1 MKTKFRF
8 FSLLFLSLILA
19 VSAVGVM
26 PATPARAAVNVI
38 YVNDNAPGPT
48 HDGTSW
54 NNAYKKLQNALGA
67 AVSGDQVWVAAGV
80 YYPDEGTM
88 QMNNDRTQSFN
99 LIDGVAVYGGFA
111 GTETGLGQRNISANP
126 TILSGDIDKNDA
138 NTDSNDIAET
148 TADIVGNNSYHIVR
162 GNSTS
167 TAAAFDGFIITAGQ
181 ANGAGSDTIGAGMY
195 NYYSTHTLANLTFS
209 GNYASSQGGGLS
221 NNNSDA
227 SLSNVVFTGNS
238 AGLSGGGMQNISNS
252 VAVLTNVTFN
262 GNDAGSGGGM
272 ENSLSSQATLTNVTF
287 SQNDGGSQG
296 GGYYNSVGSEST
308 LTNVD
313 FLNNSAGYGGGM
325 YDHDSII
332 QTLTNVTF
340 SGNTAGANGGGLYT
354 SNNGPYEI
362 RLTNVTFNGNRA
374 SQHGGG
380 LYGSGS
386 GSQTLTNVTIT
397 GNTAF
402 QNGGGLYT
410 AGYSFPNLVNVT
422 LSGNSANGLG
432 GGAYFTNS
440 LSIPLK
446 NTIIANSLS
455 GGDCVLGG
463 GALINPTSSNNLIE
477 DASNACGLTNGASG
491 NIVGSDPLLGPLQ
504 DNGGLTETHALLGG
518 SPAFNAGTNAGCPAT
533 DQRGITRP
541 QGGVCDIG
549 STEVQYFTFV
559 ARSIG
564 AQDGWILESTETSGA
579 GGSKNSFNGLFY
591 LGDNAQNKQYR
602 SILSFKTYPLPN
614 NAVITKVTL
623 KLKRQGVAGGGNPV
637 AMFQGFYSDIKTGPF
652 GGAALA
658 LADFNSAASATV
670 GPLSPSLAAGW
681 YRLNLTPGKD
691 FVNKLN
697 SGGGYTQI
705 RLRFNLDD
713 NNNAI
718 ANFLKIYSGNA
729 GALNRPQLVVEY
741 YVP

>member
-1 MKTKFRF
+1 MKK
-8 FSLLFLSLILA
+8 LFSLILA
-19 VSAVGVM
+19 VLLTLTGLGVH
-26 PATPARAAVNVI
+26 PARAVGSII
-38 YVNDNAPGPT
+38 YVNDDASGS
-48 HDGTSW
+48 GTGADW
-54 NNAYKKLQNALGA
+54 ANAYKKLQNALGA
-67 AVSGDQVWVAAGV
+67 AVSGDRIWVAAGV

-88 QMNNDRTQSFN
+88 QTNNNRSASFN

-111 GTETGLGQRNISANP
+111 GTETQLSQRNISANP
-126 TILSGDIDKNDA
+126 TILSGDIYKNDV
-138 NTDSNDIAET
+138 NTDGNNIAESV
-148 TADIVGNNSYHIVR
+148 ADIVGLNSYHVVR

-167 TAAAFDGFIITAGQ
+167 TAAAFDGFIITAGK
-181 ANGAGSDTIGAGMY
+181 ANGAGSDVIGAGMY

-221 NNNSDA
+221 NNNTDV

-262 GNDAGSGGGM
+262 GNESGSGGGM
-272 ENSLSSQATLTNVTF
+272 ENSLSSEATLTNVTF
-287 SQNDGGSQG
+287 SQNDASSKG
-296 GGYYNSVGSEST
+296 GGYYNSVGSQST
-308 LTNVD
+308 FTNVD
-313 FLNNSAGYGGGM
+313 FLNNSAGYGGGV
-325 YDHDSII
+325 YDQNSNSIL
-332 QTLTNVTF
+332 TLTNVTF
-340 SGNTAGANGGGLYT
+340 SGNTAGSHGGGLYT
-354 SNNGPYEI
+354 SNNGPYEV
-362 RLTNVTFNGNRA
+362 RLTNVTFNDNRA
-374 SQHGGG
+374 NQHGGG

-386 GSQTLTNVTIT
+386 GFQTLTNVTIS

-410 AGYSFPNLVNVT
+410 AGYSYPYLLNVT
-422 LSGNSANGLG
+422 ISGNTANGLG
-432 GGAYFTNS
+432 GGAYFANS
-440 LSIPLK
+440 LSIPLT

-463 GALINPTSSNNLIE
+463 GALISPPSTNNLIE
-477 DASNACGLTNGASG
+477 DASNACGLTNGVSG

-504 DNGGLTETHALLGG
+504 NNFGLTETHALLGG

-541 QGGVCDIG
+541 QGAICDIG
-549 STEVQYFTFV
+549 AVEVQYFTFV

-564 AQDGWILESTETSGA
+564 AQDGRILESTEISGN
-579 GGSKNSFNGLFY
+579 GGSMNSAAALLY

-602 SILSFKTYPLPN
+602 SILSFYTSTLPD

-637 AMFQGFYSDIKTGPF
+637 AMFQGFYSDIKTGTF

-670 GPLSPSLAAGW
+670 GPQSPALAAGW
-681 YRLNLTPGKD
+681 YRLNLTSGKD
-691 FVNKLN
+691 FINKLTA
-697 SGGGYTQI
+697 GAGRTQI

-713 NNNAI
+713 NNNAV
-718 ANFLKIYSGNA
+718 ANYLKLYSGNA
-729 GALNRPQLVVEY
+729 GALNRPQLIIEY
-741 YVP
+741 YIP